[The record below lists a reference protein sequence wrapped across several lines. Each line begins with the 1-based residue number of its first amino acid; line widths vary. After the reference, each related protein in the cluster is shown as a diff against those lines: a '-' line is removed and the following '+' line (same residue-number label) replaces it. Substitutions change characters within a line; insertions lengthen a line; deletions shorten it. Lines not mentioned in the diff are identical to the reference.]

1 MQFFGAPA
9 YFFDN
14 GFASHDRP
22 AFTFALS
29 LIKSASEGTV
39 RLRSGNPT
47 DKAAVTLNMFAEQS
61 DMDSMVEAIERA
73 REIVA
78 APSLRNVVGT
88 EIHPGPV
95 ARSRAELEHKVRTET
110 LHTFHASC
118 TARIG
123 ADGEGVVDPE
133 LRVHGVRGL
142 RVADASVFPW
152 ITRGNTHA
160 PAMMVGEK
168 AADLIRESL

>member
-1 MQFFGAPA
+1 M
-9 YFFDN
+9 
-14 GFASHDRP
+14 
-22 AFTFALS
+22 S

-39 RLRSGNPT
+39 RLHSGNPT

-61 DMDSMVEAIERA
+61 DMDSMVGAIERA

-78 APSLRNVVGT
+78 APSLRGIVGT
-88 EIHPGPV
+88 EIHPGSV
-95 ARSRAELEHKVRTET
+95 ARTRRELDHKVRAET
-110 LHTFHASC
+110 IHTFHASC

-123 ADGEGVVDPE
+123 AEGEGVVDPE

-142 RVADASVFPW
+142 RVADTSVFPW

-168 AADLIRESL
+168 VVDLIRETL